1 LLGDPT
7 ETALTAYAKKIG
19 IDVIKLQKSL
29 PRIDEIPFDSIRKMM
44 TTIHK
49 EKGKKEIAYTK

>member
-19 IDVIKLQKSL
+19 IDVPKLQKSL
-29 PRIDEIPFDSIRKMM
+29 PRIDEIPFDSMRKMM

-49 EKGKKEIAYTK
+49 QK